1 MITHKFRARKQV
13 SSHIQVWVHCKKP
26 PSSHSMDMETF
37 QDIQTVFRLHYSRPN
52 TGYGNLKKTR
62 RVVSTSNARLNADKS
77 IPSCNSLGIYGDSSE
92 CANAKGLNATRK
104 HSMPASLSNPAKRFR
119 RVVSE
124 LPPSSLGLLLTPSAV
139 ASPVPIIN
147 SANIDSDE
155 HAHIALFECGNEKP
169 AFDPLHSDFGD
180 MLMPQSTQF
189 PSQAE
194 SPFNQLSSE
203 VYNIASGAGRN
214 ADSTAAAFMMATLAA
229 MSGYEGLVVGD
240 ATPSG
245 VEQTISA
252 DVLNS
257 RRFDTSAQTNPLA
270 LTSEHT
276 TPAPIAMVSAFS
288 AASGAPCFPNEL
300 VHNLGHS
307 YISTTESIAAITPT
321 KQAAMPGVPASYSAD
336 ALVEALSWY
345 YSDNGIDGMAS
356 MQTPHYTQEGSC
368 VPGVARYWCHDP
380 PVFNVINREMA
391 ELDLARIPPSA
402 ASANTTPSQ
411 LHDLESR
418 NNALGLA
425 GSLCGAQPHELVT
438 LAVQQNGPRDSG
450 NVKDPSSRQQNG
462 KAIARG
468 ECSAASKDRGS
479 ACTPSKRSSSKESDM
494 TAVACGGSCPN
505 DSSSSPIL
513 AANGEHTARAPIS
526 ESTCLVETVEPI
538 TSMED
543 ASVVDWVS
551 KLVSLSH
558 AYGTDQSSRG
568 ELEVSP
574 LPRNSG
580 NCDWYSMFEHYMQG
594 AS

>member
-26 PSSHSMDMETF
+26 PSSHSIDMETF

-62 RVVSTSNARLNADKS
+62 RVVSTSNVGPNADKS
-77 IPSCNSLGIYGDSSE
+77 VPSCNSLGIYGDSSE
-92 CANAKGLNATRK
+92 FSSVKGLNATRK

-139 ASPVPIIN
+139 ASPAPINN
-147 SANIDSDE
+147 SDNVDSDE
-155 HAHIALFECGNEKP
+155 HAHIALFGCGNEKS

-180 MLMPQSTQF
+180 MLMPQGTQF
-189 PSQAE
+189 QSQEE
-194 SPFNQLSSE
+194 SSFTQLSSE
-203 VYNIASGAGRN
+203 MYDIAPEAGNN

-229 MSGYEGLVVGD
+229 MGGYEGFAGS
-240 ATPSG
+240 ATASG
-245 VEQTISA
+245 VEQTIA
-252 DVLNS
+252 TDVLNS
-257 RRFDTSAQTNPLA
+257 SRFDTGAQTNPLA
-270 LTSEHT
+270 LNSEHT
-276 TPAPIAMVSAFS
+276 TPAPISMVSAFS
-288 AASGAPCFPNEL
+288 AASGAPCLPNEL
-300 VHNLGHS
+300 VHNLGHY

-321 KQAAMPGVPASYSAD
+321 KQAAIPGVPASYNAD

-345 YSDNGIDGMAS
+345 YSENGIDGMAS
-356 MQTPHYTQEGSC
+356 MQTPQYIQEGSC

-380 PVFNVINREMA
+380 PVFNGINREMA
-391 ELDLARIPPSA
+391 ELDMARIPPSA
-402 ASANTTPSQ
+402 ASANTTSSR
-411 LHDLESR
+411 LHDLERR
-418 NNALGLA
+418 NNASGLA
-425 GSLCGAQPHELVT
+425 GSLCGTQPNELAT
-438 LAVQQNGPRDSG
+438 LAAQQNGPRDG
-450 NVKDPSSRQQNG
+450 GTVKEPVSRQQSS
-462 KAIARG
+462 KAVARG
-468 ECSAASKDRGS
+468 KCGTTSKNHGS

-494 TAVACGGSCPN
+494 TAVACGGSCLN
-505 DSSSSPIL
+505 DSSSPIL
-513 AANGEHTARAPIS
+513 AAKIEHTAGAPIS
-526 ESTCLVETVEPI
+526 ESTCLAETVGPI
-538 TSMED
+538 TSTED

-580 NCDWYSMFEHYMQG
+580 SCDWYSMFEHYMQG